1 MYQVKVTN
9 LPRWI
14 SDLHLK
20 QRFLN
25 CGKIINAKIALD
37 TNAPIPLGYGYIT
50 FANID
55 AVQKALAL
63 SGTTFD
69 GAVISVKAVD
79 SVDAILE
86 IDQLEEELEVV

>member
-25 CGKIINAKIALD
+25 CGNIVSAKIALD
-37 TNAPIPLGYGYIT
+37 THAPIPLGYGYIT
-50 FANID
+50 FANIES
-55 AVQKALAL
+55 VQKALAL
-63 SGTTFD
+63 SGTTLD

-79 SVDAILE
+79 KVDAILE